1 MTAAS
6 FEIGDRVRTVT
17 ALRNDGTYPDP
28 DIAIGQVL
36 VEDGT
41 VGRVVNVG
49 TYLQDMV
56 VYAVSFASG
65 RLVGCLEHE
74 LVAEDPDAEVSG
86 SRQNTT
92 EED

>member
-1 MTAAS
+1 MNAA
-6 FEIGDRVRTVT
+6 FEIGDTVRTVT

-28 DIAIGQVL
+28 HIAIGQVL
-36 VEDGT
+36 VEGGT
-41 VGRVVNVG
+41 VGRVVNIG

-74 LVAEDPDAEVSG
+74 LVADDPDGEASG
-86 SRQNTT
+86 VRQYTT